1 MSIES
6 TIILENISSPSQDLS
21 AFTYTD
27 KFKGTGYYRK
37 ASGVQTFQFDITDF
51 KGSVIVQGTLERYP
65 GEADWINL
73 SFDSG
78 DVIAPS
84 DSTASSGAYV
94 RNISGNW
101 LWIRVGYVLEEGTI
115 DLIRYNI

>member
-6 TIILENISSPSQDLS
+6 TIILENISSPSPDLS
-21 AFTYTD
+21 AFIYTD

-51 KGSVIVQGTLERYP
+51 KGSVVVQGTLELYP

-73 SFDSG
+73 AFDSG
-78 DVIAPS
+78 NAVAPN
-84 DSTASSGAYV
+84 DSTASNGAYV
-94 RNISGNW
+94 RNITGNW

-115 DLIRYNI
+115 DLVRYNI